1 MPSTDPLADLLVA
14 IRNASIAH
22 LDVARISDSRFKQA
36 VLKVLQE
43 EGFIKSFRVLS
54 DKDSKRHLEIQLG
67 YGPKRERL
75 LNGVKRISRP
85 GRRVYAR
92 LEEIK
97 PYLRQ
102 IEVVLVS
109 TSHGV
114 LTGAQAFARK
124 AGGELLCQ
132 VW

>member
-92 LEEIK
+92 L
-97 PYLRQ
+97 
-102 IEVVLVS
+102 
-109 TSHGV
+109 
-114 LTGAQAFARK
+114 
-124 AGGELLCQ
+124 
-132 VW
+132 